1 MKPFSVIQVAALLV
15 GIVSFWAMPRAA
27 QAIPTWMFY
36 GETIHVSATN
46 LKVINP
52 KTRQTMTFLM
62 DPNFGNIFTSDG
74 KTKAMR
80 KVAAGQYV
88 GVLYDRRAL
97 GATHVDKIYIMNN
110 ANQRIGAP

>member
-1 MKPFSVIQVAALLV
+1 MKPFSVIQVAALLLATFSAWV
-15 GIVSFWAMPRAA
+15 IPQVA

-36 GETIHVSATN
+36 GEAIHVSATN
-46 LKVINP
+46 MKVINP

-62 DPNFGNIFTSDG
+62 SPNFGSVFNSDG
-74 KTKAMR
+74 KTRAMR
-80 KVAAGQYV
+80 KVAPGQYV

-110 ANQRIGAP
+110 ANQRIATP

>member
-1 MKPFSVIQVAALLV
+1 MKPFSAIQVAALLV
-15 GIVSFWAMPRAA
+15 STAA
-27 QAIPTWMFY
+27 AWVIPQAALAIPTWMFY

-46 LKVINP
+46 MKVINP

-62 DPNFGNIFTSDG
+62 SPNFGSVFTSDG
-74 KTKAMR
+74 KTRAMR
-80 KVAAGQYV
+80 NVHPGQYV

-110 ANQRIGAP
+110 ANQRIAQP

>member
-1 MKPFSVIQVAALLV
+1 MKPFSIPQVAALLV
-15 GIVSFWAMPRAA
+15 ATAVAWILPQAA

-36 GETIHVSATN
+36 GEAIHVSATN
-46 LKVINP
+46 LKVIDP

-88 GVLYDRRAL
+88 GVLYDRRAM